1 MDRELPRDPEGIQ
14 KAVECIFAETQGGDA
29 ILWLGERL
37 GKEVQKVNKTQVRKF
52 LTELKAIKKD
62 EKFKLDRFR
71 WVSRYLVAQ
80 EKSSQ
85 EKSSQEKSS
94 QEKMPKG
101 MRLLGNY
108 LDVATKQVSE
118 TYTQER
124 LERLQSLVESV
135 YAHYL
140 YYGEAKEGR

>member
-1 MDRELPRDPEGIQ
+1 MDKELPTGPEEIQ
-14 KAVECIFAETQGGDA
+14 KAIEGIFAKDLGGDA

-52 LTELKAIKKD
+52 LTELKTIKRG

-71 WVSRYLVAQ
+71 WVSRYIVA
-80 EKSSQ
+80 
-85 EKSSQEKSS
+85 QEKSS

-101 MRLLGNY
+101 LRLLGNY
-108 LDVATKQVSE
+108 LDAATKQVSE

-124 LERLQSLVESV
+124 LERLQSLIESV

-140 YYGEAKEGR
+140 YQGEAREGRKND

>member
-1 MDRELPRDPEGIQ
+1 MDKELPRDPEGIQ
-14 KAVECIFAETQGGDA
+14 KAVECIFAKAQGGDA

-37 GKEVQKVNKTQVRKF
+37 GKEVQKVNKTQLRKF

-71 WVSRYLVAQ
+71 WVSRYIVA
-80 EKSSQ
+80 
-85 EKSSQEKSS
+85 QEKSS

-124 LERLQSLVESV
+124 LERLQSLIESV